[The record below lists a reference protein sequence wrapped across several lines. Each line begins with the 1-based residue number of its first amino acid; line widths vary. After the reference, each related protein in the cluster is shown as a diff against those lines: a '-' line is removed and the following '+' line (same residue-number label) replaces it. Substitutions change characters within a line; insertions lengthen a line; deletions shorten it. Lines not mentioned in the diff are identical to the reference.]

1 MTKFIPDKD
10 RPMFDAIQDSIKYGP
25 EPDDL
30 DPPSDMGTRS
40 KDAAAP
46 EESED
51 ESEGERE
58 DES

>member
-1 MTKFIPDKD
+1 
-10 RPMFDAIQDSIKYGP
+10 MFDAIQDSIKYGP